1 MSSYRQNVVHVVEHF
16 TRIRSR
22 HTTSTYKTHHGV
34 VGVSS
39 ATEMTMTLLRFSI
52 LAYKAPTT
60 LLVVGRTLRYMT
72 CTHAHSWQL
81 LFLLYLI
88 NYCGSSIFLLIMYF
102 RRFAVVA
109 ALFAAKAQ
117 AFR

>member
-1 MSSYRQNVVHVVEHF
+1 MHNNNTTLVLSLASYS
-16 TRIRSR
+16 ISI
-22 HTTSTYKTHHGV
+22 HTKSFAHHGV

-52 LAYKAPTT
+52 LEYKAPTT
-60 LLVVGRTLRYMT
+60 LVVGRTLRYMT